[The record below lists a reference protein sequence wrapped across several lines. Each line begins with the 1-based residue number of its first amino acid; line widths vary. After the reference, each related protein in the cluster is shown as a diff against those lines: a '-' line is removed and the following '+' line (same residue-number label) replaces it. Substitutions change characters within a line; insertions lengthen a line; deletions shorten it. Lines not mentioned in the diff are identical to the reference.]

1 MSKCLTIIFSFIFQ
15 NYKIILLLLI
25 QILLRFIQAKI
36 ILLNEML
43 AFQKKL
49 IKVFSQKLPRV
60 KSSPIFLNKYGHLI
74 QIVLILSIWILF
86 GLERGL
92 GIEGTRFDFLQIL
105 FIRTELVGQFLQVYS
120 LFQLHPYNL
129 VDLFFIHLF
138 QDLVSYQVHIIR
150 VY

>member
-1 MSKCLTIIFSFIFQ
+1 
-15 NYKIILLLLI
+15 LLI

-43 AFQKKL
+43 AFEKKL

-92 GIEGTRFDFLQIL
+92 GIEGTRFGFL
-105 FIRTELVGQFLQVYS
+105 
-120 LFQLHPYNL
+120 
-129 VDLFFIHLF
+129 
-138 QDLVSYQVHIIR
+138 
-150 VY
+150 